1 MSDIEII
8 YSCDYCPNSKFS
20 AKNSLKRHYTKVHK
34 LNQGQLMLTSYP
46 SLPDGKKLDSTEREC
61 PYCNQMVKGR
71 IDHHKETC
79 KDKPAASSNAPI
91 VATSS
96 RSERYKETVPASPTK
111 EGPPSI
117 RKDLTQE
124 FASWLA
130 SKSFQQKN
138 IQSRHTI
145 TLYVTLLQKL
155 VSSFATSD
163 STPSRPLCNVA
174 NIKKTFALLSD
185 HVFATRNDN
194 SKRLHFLQS
203 ENQLYRAHLCNSKM
217 MDFLKEKFNVEIKI
231 FNATGESD
239 PFDLQLSDFEQDMEV
254 DAGLVADS
262 QATTEVEAEPVSMS
276 SEANQI
282 DFPITPDTFTFEH
295 DIKSEVKVEESD
307 ESD

>member
-20 AKNSLKRHYTKVHK
+20 AKNNLKRHYTNVHK

-71 IDHHKETC
+71 IDNHKKTC

-91 VATSS
+91 VGTSS
-96 RSERYKETVPASPTK
+96 RSERHKETVPASPTK

-185 HVFATRNDN
+185 HIFATRNDK
-194 SKRLHFLQS
+194 SKRLSFLQS
-203 ENQLYRAHLCNSKM
+203 EQQLYRAHLCNSKM
-217 MDFLKEKFNVEIKI
+217 LDFLKEQFDVEIKI
-231 FNATGESD
+231 FEATGED
-239 PFDLQLSDFEQDMEV
+239 VQDMEV

-262 QATTEVEAEPVSMS
+262 QATTEVEAEPVSIS
-276 SEANQI
+276 TEAKQI
-282 DFPITPDTFTFEH
+282 DFPINPDTFTFEH

-307 ESD
+307 E